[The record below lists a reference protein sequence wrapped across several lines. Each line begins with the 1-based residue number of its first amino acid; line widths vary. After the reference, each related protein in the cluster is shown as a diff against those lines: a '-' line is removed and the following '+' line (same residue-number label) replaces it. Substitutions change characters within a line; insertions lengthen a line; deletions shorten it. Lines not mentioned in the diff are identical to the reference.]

1 MFTFTDT
8 KDISDAGAWVHLKD
22 GGRLAYLDGDAGE
35 KPIRIKVL
43 GGDSPILQERLRK
56 RSARK
61 LKAQNND
68 KPLAKRSI
76 GEIEDFLEETIDGD
90 AEMWADAAIAWEN
103 IPGPDGKPIDLTR
116 DAAFELFSAYP
127 AIVRQL
133 NEDAGRIEDFLEL
146 AKKS

>member
-22 GGRLAYLDGDAGE
+22 NGRLAYLDGDAAE
-35 KPIRIKVL
+35 KPIRIRVL

-61 LKAQNND
+61 LKAQSSD

-90 AEMWADAAIAWEN
+90 AEMWADAAIVWEN
-103 IPGPDGKPIDLTR
+103 IPGPDGKPIDFTR

-133 NEDAGRIEDFLEL
+133 NEEAGRIEDFLEL
-146 AKKS
+146 AKKN